1 MLSSISGW
9 LMSKQMSP
17 ESESEKCQ
25 GPDVIIVGRAQS
37 VPHVELSAHLSIS
50 KFTYNVVFN
59 PVRTRPLP
67 TGRCPCKHLQQRHL
81 ATLCVPHHHNLAT
94 ATLPLHGPRYVPCP
108 LCIPPPRPQ
117 LQPLRQTTLVSH
129 ELVEFP
135 PREKNPFWPNPKL
148 LKNSCG
154 TLAHLS

>member
-59 PVRTRPLP
+59 HPLVDVLANTCNSVILP
-67 TGRCPCKHLQQRHL
+67 HFVSLTTTILQW
-81 ATLCVPHHHNLAT
+81 
-94 ATLPLHGPRYVPCP
+94 P
-108 LCIPPPRPQ
+108 LCPSMVPAMCHAPSASLLPGLSYSHSGRPHWY
-117 LQPLRQTTLVSH
+117 LMSLWSSHPGRRTPSGPTPNSLKILV
-129 ELVEFP
+129 
-135 PREKNPFWPNPKL
+135 
-148 LKNSCG
+148 
-154 TLAHLS
+154 AHWLT